1 MATSSNSEV
10 EPILGIQFSIFSPDE
25 IERRSVVE
33 ITSNA
38 TYEGNE
44 PKIGGLFDPR
54 MGVLENGKQCRSC
67 GQSNN
72 NCPGH
77 FGHYRLARPVY
88 YIQFLP
94 MILNVLSC
102 VCINCS
108 RLRVDKELR
117 SGIKAKSGEGRWKEL
132 LEVSS
137 NISRCGQETEDG
149 CGTRQPNRYKREG
162 IARIVAEWDT
172 IETKT
177 VKADSMR
184 QPLEVEYVQRLFRRI
199 TDEDVAFMG
208 FNPRWCR
215 PDWMVCSFLAIP
227 PPHVRPSVVQENNQR
242 SEDDLTHKLF
252 EIIKTNNMLQTRIDA
267 DANKT
272 NKTYVDELTNVLQYH
287 IATLIDNHIPGVA
300 PSAQRGGRPLKSI
313 QQRLGSKEGRI
324 RYNLQGKRVE
334 MSARSVITPDPNIS
348 VAELGVPTRIAM
360 NLTQPERVTEYNIDK
375 LYKLVQNGSAVYP
388 GAKTLVRKDG
398 RMISLAHVNT
408 KEIVLYHGDTVNRHL
423 LDGDMVLF
431 NRQPTLHR
439 MSMMGHRVRVLP
451 YNTFRLNVSVTSP
464 YNADFDGDEM
474 NAHIPQSS
482 EAIQELQD
490 IAAVPYQMISPRHQ
504 KPVIKVVQDSLLGT
518 YRITKQ
524 GDTFTKR
531 EYMNLMMWN
540 KRFDGTLPDS
550 EIISGAPRW
559 SGQKVVSSLFQS
571 MNMDL
576 KNKFYD
582 DDSSE
587 NNMVK
592 IREGAIQA
600 SGIVDDD
607 VLNKTGVGVVHTTF
621 NDFGPHAAVEL
632 IDSLQSTIEAYLVM
646 SGFSVGLSDLVAD
659 EATLTTMNEIVQKRK
674 KEIDEIVLQVH
685 MDLFDNSTGKTNQ
698 DEFES
703 QVFGKLNKAI
713 EELGKLGQQALAPQN
728 RMISMLKAG
737 SKGSTINVSQM
748 VACVGQQNIEGR
760 RIPYGFTDRTLPHY
774 KKYDDG
780 AEARGFVENSF
791 VKGLTPQEFFFHAM
805 SGREGLIDTAVKSV
819 TGDTP
824 IIVIEQG
831 VPKYLRIGDWID
843 AHLDSMPDQVEHHVE
858 RELEL
863 LHLKDTTYIPT
874 ADLDGNVTWGQITA
888 VTRHNPGDQLYEI
901 LTSAGKRVIVTESK
915 ALIIW
920 NPKLNAFE
928 RMATPDVKPGHCVP
942 VTATLST
949 PPVMIDSINI
959 RKYLPPSEYIYGTD
973 FTIAIAQLLVAME
986 NTSKI
991 PSGWW
996 ETNNGTTF
1004 TLPYPSKARLQ
1015 QTLVRSNI
1023 DEIREGY
1030 VYPYSGKRIDTRI
1043 PDTFVLSEPNGIFL
1057 GLFLAEGNA
1066 DISSGYVQITNNDSA
1081 IRSFAINWFTQH
1093 HIQYTEEI
1101 KTNAAGGTSSCV
1113 RGYSCILAK
1122 LLTALVGHGAENKH
1136 IPDEA
1141 YIAPEAFVK
1150 GLLNGYFSG
1159 DGTVS
1164 KNSVE
1169 AGSASSRL
1177 IDGISMLC
1185 TRLGIFGKIFLTQS
1199 KSNNFGTPTILS
1211 SHRIAIR
1218 AQFATRFSEK
1228 ITLLDASKQ
1237 EKLRLMNA
1245 SLEHRNYPKH
1255 NDVVLDKIIKINLID
1270 VKKYPKVYD
1279 LTVPSTLNFG
1289 LANGLHVVDTAE
1301 TGYIQRQ
1308 MVKAMEDLVTQHD
1321 GTVRDARM
1329 NICQFK
1335 YGEDGLSSTKVETQ
1349 GLPLHTMKEE
1359 DLRALITM
1367 NGITWADVLTVPRVE
1382 NAEMVNAFLE
1392 QILEDRAML
1401 VNGVFRNG
1409 RAKGLMGPMNLDR
1422 MIVSLKVKFNLSA
1435 NAKTDLTPEYVYERL
1450 ADLQKRTQ
1458 PYHRMWAAMLRF
1470 HLGPHNTVLKH
1481 RMTQIAFNA
1490 LIEQILVKNWA
1501 AWAQPGEQVGIIAA
1515 QSIGEPATQMSAIAS
1530 SFVII
1535 EKNGSVYS
1543 GPIGAFIDG
1552 LLKNSK
1558 VKTLGPDS
1566 VVLDLEEP
1574 MKIIGVSNN
1583 EKTSWREIS
1592 QISRHPA
1599 NGGLVEVHTRSGRKT
1614 TATLTHSFLKR
1625 SKEGI
1630 VPVLGSDLTVGM
1642 RIPVA
1647 RYIPTIEKPLT
1658 IAKQGSTVFT
1668 LNKEFGWV
1676 CGIYLA
1682 DGSCNGNTVSIC
1694 KIAPIVESRLSAFA
1708 KEHNMQFSTFLY
1720 MGQYG
1725 PGKNNVLKSKDLKD
1739 FLKAT
1744 FGEGSFTKGVGSL
1757 AYAAPL
1763 TFIQGLIGGFF
1774 DGDGNI
1780 SVSKQLIR
1788 ASSRSKTLLEGINR
1802 LLGYCSMF
1810 GVLGEET
1817 SVRIPDAVQYTLTI
1831 PRKFARL
1838 YQDTIGFE
1846 LPQKAKSLI
1855 NLVQYTERE
1864 DAHNTQ
1870 EMIDKIPEVGT
1881 AIATVGRLLGL
1892 PGQSRTY
1899 GRWAKKES
1907 IGRRTLEAYMN
1918 TFRTAVQGLSTV
1930 SSELASC
1937 MAALESALDADV
1949 LWDEIVNLVYL
1960 DDPKTFVYDF
1970 TVPGNDSFMVDD
1982 NILVHNTL
1990 NTFHLAGVAAK
2001 SGMTRGVPRLKELFK
2016 VTKSPK
2022 ATSLSIFLKP
2032 EFRENKEKAR
2042 EVAQDLELTM
2052 LRDIVTSLALYYDPS
2067 DDTTVIEED
2076 KDLLKFYKFFETRN
2090 KGEEPAFS
2098 RWMLRM
2104 EFNRDIMFN
2113 RNITMDDVAYVL
2125 NDKFND
2131 SINMVYTDFNTEKL
2145 IMRIRI
2151 SPDLD
2156 KTLDSKDD
2164 YINFKKFQSRLLT
2177 TVAVRGV
2184 IGIKATSFSK
2194 YENRVELVDGNP
2206 TKITEYTID
2215 TDGSNFI
2222 EVMNHPA
2229 VDPTR
2234 LYTTHVH
2241 DILDIFGIE
2250 ASRAILFSEIDS
2262 LFTDAGVNYRHLGLL
2277 VDTMTRNGRLMSVD
2291 RYGINKNA
2299 IGPLAKASFEETEKI
2314 LLRAALFGEMD
2325 PVTGVSSK
2333 IMTGQPIRGGTTF
2346 THLLLD
2352 EAALLRLQKGLPSKK
2367 EAEEEDVDDL
2377 DEEDIARE
2385 LAGAADDKCNVV
2397 RLRMNTILPESD
2409 MTLEEPDVE
2418 LNIMDG

>member
-1 MATSSNSEV
+1 MASSSNSEV

-102 VCINCS
+102 ICINCS

-117 SGIKAKSGEGRWKEL
+117 SSIKSKSGEGRWKEL
-132 LEVSS
+132 MEASS

-162 IARIVAEWDT
+162 IARIVAEWDA
-172 IETKT
+172 IDTKS
-177 VKADSMR
+177 VSAESMR

-287 IATLIDNHIPGVA
+287 IATLIDNQIPGVA

-375 LYKLVQNGSAVYP
+375 LYKLVQNGSAIYP

-540 KRFDGTLPDS
+540 KRFDGTLPES
-550 EIISGAPRW
+550 EIIDGAPRW
-559 SGQKVVSSLFQS
+559 SGQKVVSALFQS

-582 DDSSE
+582 DDPSE

-607 VLNKTGVGVVHTTF
+607 VLNKTGVGVIHTTF

-659 EATLTTMNEIVQKRK
+659 EATLSTMNEIVQKRK

-685 MDLFDNSTGKTNQ
+685 MDLFDNSTGKSNQ

-805 SGREGLIDTAVKSV
+805 SGREGLIDTAVK
-819 TGDTP
+819 
-824 IIVIEQG
+824 
-831 VPKYLRIGDWID
+831 
-843 AHLDSMPDQVEHHVE
+843 
-858 RELEL
+858 
-863 LHLKDTTYIPT
+863 
-874 ADLDGNVTWGQITA
+874 
-888 VTRHNPGDQLYEI
+888 
-901 LTSAGKRVIVTESK
+901 
-915 ALIIW
+915 
-920 NPKLNAFE
+920 
-928 RMATPDVKPGHCVP
+928 
-942 VTATLST
+942 
-949 PPVMIDSINI
+949 
-959 RKYLPPSEYIYGTD
+959 
-973 FTIAIAQLLVAME
+973 
-986 NTSKI
+986 
-991 PSGWW
+991 
-996 ETNNGTTF
+996 
-1004 TLPYPSKARLQ
+1004 
-1015 QTLVRSNI
+1015 
-1023 DEIREGY
+1023 
-1030 VYPYSGKRIDTRI
+1030 
-1043 PDTFVLSEPNGIFL
+1043 
-1057 GLFLAEGNA
+1057 
-1066 DISSGYVQITNNDSA
+1066 
-1081 IRSFAINWFTQH
+1081 
-1093 HIQYTEEI
+1093 
-1101 KTNAAGGTSSCV
+1101 
-1113 RGYSCILAK
+1113 
-1122 LLTALVGHGAENKH
+1122 
-1136 IPDEA
+1136 
-1141 YIAPEAFVK
+1141 
-1150 GLLNGYFSG
+1150 
-1159 DGTVS
+1159 
-1164 KNSVE
+1164 
-1169 AGSASSRL
+1169 
-1177 IDGISMLC
+1177 
-1185 TRLGIFGKIFLTQS
+1185 
-1199 KSNNFGTPTILS
+1199 
-1211 SHRIAIR
+1211 
-1218 AQFATRFSEK
+1218 
-1228 ITLLDASKQ
+1228 
-1237 EKLRLMNA
+1237 
-1245 SLEHRNYPKH
+1245 
-1255 NDVVLDKIIKINLID
+1255 
-1270 VKKYPKVYD
+1270 
-1279 LTVPSTLNFG
+1279 
-1289 LANGLHVVDTAE
+1289 TAE

-1359 DLRALITM
+1359 DLKALITM
-1367 NGITWADVLTVPRVE
+1367 NGIVWADVLSVPRVE

-1392 QILEDRAML
+1392 QIIEDRAML

-1435 NAKTDLTPEYVYERL
+1435 TAKTDLTPEYVYERL

-1470 HLGPHNTVLKH
+1470 HLGPHNTVVKH
-1481 RMTQIAFNA
+1481 RMTQLAFNA

-1535 EKNGSVYS
+1535 EKHGSVYS
-1543 GPIGAFIDG
+1543 GPIGTFIDD
-1552 LLKNSK
+1552 LLTNSK

-1574 MKIIGVSNN
+1574 MKIIGVSTN

-1647 RYIPTIEKPLT
+1647 RYIPTMEKPLA

-1682 DGSCNGNTVSIC
+1682 DGCLNGTHVNIS
-1694 KIAPIVESRLSAFA
+1694 KIAPIVETRLSAFA
-1708 KEHNMQFSTFLY
+1708 KKHGMQFSTLLY
-1720 MGQYG
+1720 KGQYG
-1725 PGKNNVLKSKDLKD
+1725 PSKTNSLKSKDLKD

-1763 TFIQGLIGGFF
+1763 TFIQGIIGGFF

-1788 ASSRSKTLLEGINR
+1788 ASSRSKTLLQGINR

-1838 YQDTIGFE
+1838 YQNTIGFE
-1846 LPQKAKSLI
+1846 LPEKAKSLI
-1855 NLVQYTERE
+1855 DLVKYTERE

-1870 EMIDKIPEVGT
+1870 EMIDKIPELGT

-1907 IGRRTLEAYMN
+1907 IGRLTLETYMN
-1918 TFRTAVQGLSTV
+1918 TFRAAVRGLDTV
-1930 SSELASC
+1930 SSELASS

-1982 NILVHNTL
+1982 SILVHNTL

-2016 VTKSPK
+2016 VTKAPK
-2022 ATSLSIFLKP
+2022 AKSLSIFLKP

-2052 LRDIVTSLALYYDPS
+2052 LRDIVKSLALYYDPS
-2067 DDTTVIEED
+2067 DDATVIEED
-2076 KDLLKFYKFFETRN
+2076 KDLLKFYKFFETRTQ
-2090 KGEEPAFS
+2090 GEEPAFS

-2104 EFNRDIMFN
+2104 EFNRDMMFN

-2125 NDKFND
+2125 NEKF
-2131 SINMVYTDFNTEKL
+2131 SGAIHMIYTDFNTEKL
-2145 IMRIRI
+2145 IMRFRI
-2151 SPDLD
+2151 PEND
-2156 KTLDSKDD
+2156 KYLESKDD
-2164 YINFKKFQSRLLT
+2164 YVNFKKLQSNLLSM
-2177 TVAVRGV
+2177 VVVRGV

-2250 ASRAILFSEIDS
+2250 AARAILFSEIDS

-2352 EAALLRLQKGLPSKK
+2352 EAALLRLQKGLPGKK

-2397 RLRMNTILPESD
+2397 RLRMNSILPESD
-2409 MTLEEPDVE
+2409 VTLEEPDVE
-2418 LNIMDG
+2418 LNIMDA